1 MAPSRVLQG
10 GLSVFSNLTERLQA
24 TFKQLRSRGKLT
36 DKDVDS
42 ALREVRLALLEADVN
57 FKVVRDFTT
66 KLRERA
72 IGQEVLK
79 SLSPAQQVIKIVN
92 EELIAL
98 LGGSQ
103 AKLVL
108 SSKIPA
114 TVMMVG
120 LQGSGKTTTCAKL
133 AALLKKQGK
142 RPLLAAADIYR
153 PAAIRQL
160 QVLGEQIDVP
170 VFSMG
175 DKASPVDISRAA
187 VEHARKNGYDVLI
200 IDTAGRLHIDEEL
213 MDELESIRNSIEI
226 SDVLLAVDAMT
237 GQEAVNVAEAFHK
250 RLNVGGIVLT
260 KLDGDARGGAA
271 LSIWAV
277 TGCPIKYVTLG
288 EKLDAIEPFHPERM
302 ASRILGMG
310 DVLTLIEKAQATMDE
325 EEAEKLAER
334 MLNAQFTLEDFLSQ
348 MQQLKQM
355 GPLDQ
360 LLGMI
365 PGFSNQKALKG
376 ISFDDKQMKR
386 VEAIIQSMTVEER
399 RNPSIID
406 GSRRKRIAAGSGT
419 RVQDVNRLLRQ
430 FEDTRAML
438 KKLGAQQKGGRRRRM
453 PFFG

>member
-1 MAPSRVLQG
+1 MVLQG
-10 GLSVFSNLTERLQA
+10 GLLMFSNLTERLQN

-36 DKDVDS
+36 EKDVDS

-57 FKVVRDFTT
+57 FKVVKDFTT

-72 IGQEVLK
+72 VGQEVLK

-92 EELIAL
+92 EELASL

-133 AALLKKQGK
+133 AALLKKEGK
-142 RPLLAAADIYR
+142 RPLLAAADVYR

-170 VFSMG
+170 AFSMG
-175 DKASPVDISRAA
+175 DRANPVDISRAA

-213 MDELESIRNSIEI
+213 MDELESIRRSIEI

-250 RLNVGGIVLT
+250 RLNVGGVVLT

-271 LSIWAV
+271 LSVWAV

-310 DVLTLIEKAQATMDE
+310 DVLTLIEKAQSTMDQQ
-325 EEAEKLAER
+325 EAEKLADR
-334 MLNAQFTLEDFLSQ
+334 MLSAQFTLEDFLSQ

-365 PGFSNQKALKG
+365 PGFGNQKALKG
-376 ISFDDKQMKR
+376 VSFDDRQMKR
-386 VEAIIQSMTVEER
+386 VEAIIQSMTIEER
-399 RNPSIID
+399 RDPGIID

-430 FEDTRAML
+430 FEDTRTML
-438 KKLGAQQKGGRRRRM
+438 RRLGTQQKSGRRRRM
-453 PFFG
+453 PFLG

>member
-1 MAPSRVLQG
+1 M
-10 GLSVFSNLTERLQA
+10 FSNLTERLQA

-142 RPLLAAADIYR
+142 RPLLAAADVYR

-260 KLDGDARGGAA
+260 KLDGDA
-271 LSIWAV
+271 
-277 TGCPIKYVTLG
+277 
-288 EKLDAIEPFHPERM
+288 
-302 ASRILGMG
+302 
-310 DVLTLIEKAQATMDE
+310 
-325 EEAEKLAER
+325 
-334 MLNAQFTLEDFLSQ
+334 
-348 MQQLKQM
+348 
-355 GPLDQ
+355 
-360 LLGMI
+360 
-365 PGFSNQKALKG
+365 
-376 ISFDDKQMKR
+376 
-386 VEAIIQSMTVEER
+386 
-399 RNPSIID
+399 
-406 GSRRKRIAAGSGT
+406 
-419 RVQDVNRLLRQ
+419 
-430 FEDTRAML
+430 
-438 KKLGAQQKGGRRRRM
+438 
-453 PFFG
+453 

>member
-1 MAPSRVLQG
+1 M
-10 GLSVFSNLTERLQA
+10 FSNLTERLQA

-142 RPLLAAADIYR
+142 RPLLAAADVYR

-406 GSRRKRIAAGSGT
+406 GSRRTRIAAGSGT

>member
-1 MAPSRVLQG
+1 MVLQG
-10 GLSVFSNLTERLQA
+10 GLLMFSNLTERLQN

-36 DKDVDS
+36 EKDVDS

-57 FKVVRDFTT
+57 FKVVKDFTT

-72 IGQEVLK
+72 VGQEVLK

-92 EELIAL
+92 EELASL

-133 AALLKKQGK
+133 AALLKKEGK
-142 RPLLAAADIYR
+142 RPLLAAADVYR

-175 DKASPVDISRAA
+175 DRANPVDISRAA

-213 MDELESIRNSIEI
+213 MDELESIRRSIEI

-250 RLNVGGIVLT
+250 RLNVGGVVLT

-271 LSIWAV
+271 LSVWAV

-310 DVLTLIEKAQATMDE
+310 DVLTLIEKAQSTMDQQ
-325 EEAEKLAER
+325 EAEKLADR
-334 MLNAQFTLEDFLSQ
+334 MLSAQFTLEDFLSQ

-365 PGFSNQKALKG
+365 PGFGNQKALKG
-376 ISFDDKQMKR
+376 VSFDDRQMKR
-386 VEAIIQSMTVEER
+386 VEAIIQSMTIEER
-399 RNPSIID
+399 RDPGIID

-430 FEDTRAML
+430 FEDTRTML
-438 KKLGAQQKGGRRRRM
+438 RRLGTQQKSGRRRRM
-453 PFFG
+453 PFLG

>member
-1 MAPSRVLQG
+1 M
-10 GLSVFSNLTERLQA
+10 
-24 TFKQLRSRGKLT
+24 
-36 DKDVDS
+36 
-42 ALREVRLALLEADVN
+42 
-57 FKVVRDFTT
+57 
-66 KLRERA
+66 
-72 IGQEVLK
+72 
-79 SLSPAQQVIKIVN
+79 
-92 EELIAL
+92 
-98 LGGSQ
+98 
-103 AKLVL
+103 
-108 SSKIPA
+108 
-114 TVMMVG
+114 
-120 LQGSGKTTTCAKL
+120 
-133 AALLKKQGK
+133 
-142 RPLLAAADIYR
+142 
-153 PAAIRQL
+153 
-160 QVLGEQIDVP
+160 
-170 VFSMG
+170 
-175 DKASPVDISRAA
+175 
-187 VEHARKNGYDVLI
+187 
-200 IDTAGRLHIDEEL
+200 
-213 MDELESIRNSIEI
+213 
-226 SDVLLAVDAMT
+226 
-237 GQEAVNVAEAFHK
+237 AEAFHK

-334 MLNAQFTLEDFLSQ
+334 MLNAQFKLEYFLSQ
-348 MQQLKQM
+348 LQQLKQM
-355 GPLDQ
+355 GPLFH

-365 PGFSNQKALKG
+365 PGFSNQMALKG

>member
-1 MAPSRVLQG
+1 M
-10 GLSVFSNLTERLQA
+10 FSNLTERLQA
-24 TFKQLRSRGKLT
+24 TFRQLRGRGKLT
-36 DKDVDS
+36 EKDVDA

-57 FKVVRDFTT
+57 FKVVKDFTA

-72 IGQEVLK
+72 IGQEVLQ
-79 SLSPAQQVIKIVN
+79 SLSPAQQVIKVVN
-92 EELIAL
+92 DELTTL
-98 LGGSQ
+98 MGGSQ
-103 AKLVL
+103 AKLAL

-133 AALLKKQGK
+133 AAMLKKQGK
-142 RPLLAAADIYR
+142 RPLLAAADVYR

-175 DKASPVDISRAA
+175 DKSKPVDISRAA
-187 VEHARKNGYDVLI
+187 VEHARKNAHDVLI
-200 IDTAGRLHIDEEL
+200 IDTAGRLHVDEAL
-213 MDELESIRNSIEI
+213 MVELENIRQNVEI

-237 GQEAVNVAEAFHK
+237 GQEAVNVAQAFHS
-250 RLNVGGIVLT
+250 RLKVGGIVLT

-310 DVLTLIEKAQATMDE
+310 DVLTLIEKAQSSMDQG
-325 EEAEKLAER
+325 EAEKLATR
-334 MLNAQFTLEDFLSQ
+334 MLSAEYSLEDFLSQ

-360 LLGMI
+360 LLGMV
-365 PGFSNQKALKG
+365 PGFGNLKELKG

-386 VEAIIQSMTVEER
+386 VEAIIQSMTRHER
-399 RNPSIID
+399 QQPGVID

-430 FEDTRAML
+430 FEDTRNMM
-438 KKLGAQQKGGRRRRM
+438 KRLGSLQKGGRRRRTSI
-453 PFFG
+453 FG

>member
-1 MAPSRVLQG
+1 M
-10 GLSVFSNLTERLQA
+10 FSNLTERLQA
-24 TFKQLRSRGKLT
+24 TFRQLRGRGKLT
-36 DKDVDS
+36 EKDVDA

-57 FKVVRDFTT
+57 FKVVKDFTA

-72 IGQEVLK
+72 IGQEVLQ
-79 SLSPAQQVIKIVN
+79 SLSPAQQVIKVVN
-92 EELIAL
+92 DELTTL
-98 LGGSQ
+98 MGGSQ
-103 AKLVL
+103 AKLAL

-133 AALLKKQGK
+133 AAMLKKQGK
-142 RPLLAAADIYR
+142 RPLLAAADVYR

-175 DKASPVDISRAA
+175 DKSKPVDISRAA
-187 VEHARKNGYDVLI
+187 VEHARKNAHDVLI
-200 IDTAGRLHIDEEL
+200 IDTAGRLHVDEAL
-213 MDELESIRNSIEI
+213 MVELENIRQNVEI

-237 GQEAVNVAEAFHK
+237 GQEAVNVAQAFHS
-250 RLNVGGIVLT
+250 RLKVGGIVLT

-310 DVLTLIEKAQATMDE
+310 DVLTLIEKAQSSMDQS
-325 EEAEKLAER
+325 EAEKLATR
-334 MLNAQFTLEDFLSQ
+334 MLSAEYSLEDFLSQ

-360 LLGMI
+360 LLGMV
-365 PGFSNQKALKG
+365 PGFGNLKELKG

-386 VEAIIQSMTVEER
+386 VEAIIQSMTRHER
-399 RNPSIID
+399 QQPGVID

-430 FEDTRAML
+430 FEDTRNMM
-438 KKLGAQQKGGRRRRM
+438 KRLGSLQKGGRRRRTSI
-453 PFFG
+453 FG